1 MLVWMLVSTHVRG
14 DEADEERRKRNEASL
29 KPEAERK
36 GKGGT
41 SDVDVDVD
49 DVLQLFGPA
58 RSPVEITSW
67 KER

>member
-1 MLVWMLVSTHVRG
+1 MLAWTLVSTHVRW
-14 DEADEERRKRNEASL
+14 DEADTGGESETKRALETRDEE
-29 KPEAERK
+29 K